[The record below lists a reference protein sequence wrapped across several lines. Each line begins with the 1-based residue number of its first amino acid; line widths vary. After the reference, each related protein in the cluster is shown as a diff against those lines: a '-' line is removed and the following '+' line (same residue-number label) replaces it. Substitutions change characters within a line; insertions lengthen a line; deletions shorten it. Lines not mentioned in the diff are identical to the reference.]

1 MMKQALL
8 SLAMVAALVCS
19 TANADI
25 VVEYTTAGSVTSI
38 AANSNSSSNVT
49 GDALTAGPGLN
60 VQDFSTF
67 NFTGWDTA
75 NTDFASAVAAG
86 DFWSWGFDV
95 TSAGTTIQLTDLNV
109 RLDRSGSGP
118 DDFEIQAS
126 VNGGTPITVLTH
138 DFMDSSAGV
147 NFTTVDLSALG
158 TVTTG
163 DSVDFVLAAFNS
175 ESDLG
180 SFDLETITFPDGT
193 DSLQIN
199 GVITKAVPEPT
210 SCLVVGLFAG
220 VAISRRRR

>member
-8 SLAMVAALVCS
+8 SLAMVVALVCS
-19 TANADI
+19 TASADI
-25 VVEYTTAGSVTSI
+25 VVEYTTAGGVQSLR
-38 AANSNSSSNVT
+38 ANGNTSSNVV
-49 GDALTAGPGLN
+49 GDALTAGSGLN
-60 VQDFSTF
+60 VTNFSTF

-75 NTDFASAVAAG
+75 STSFADAVAAN

-95 TSAGTTIQLTDLNV
+95 VTAGTTIQLTDLNI

-126 VNGGTPITVLTH
+126 VNGGSPITVLTH
-138 DFMDSSAGV
+138 DFMDSASGV
-147 NFTTVDLSALG
+147 NFTNVDLSALG

-163 DSVDFVLAAFNS
+163 DSVEFILAAFNS
-175 ESDLG
+175 ESAAG

-193 DSLQIN
+193 DSLQVN
-199 GVITKAVPEPT
+199 GVITKVVPEPT
-210 SCLVVGLFAG
+210 SCLVVSLLAG